1 MTVIRFSDLIGS
13 PRIITVQAFMLRL
26 TPTERIGIRSAA
38 QTYPEVQDWL
48 IIMESGKYVD
58 LDRQDLHKG
67 LAAMVSFNLLAAER
81 VTQVLSNPIQDHE
94 FYRGVM

>member
-38 QTYPEVQDWL
+38 QTYPQVQDWL

-58 LDRQDLHKG
+58 LDRSELRKG
-67 LAAMVSFNLLAAER
+67 LSDMTSFNLLTAER
-81 VTQVLSNPIQDHE
+81 VNIIMSSPIQDHE
-94 FYRGVM
+94 LYRGVM